1 MCYIKPLGKQTLSEE
16 ISVSQRKPRY
26 RVTGCQLA
34 TACQLECLIYK
45 FSGCFFG
52 VFANLWHKG
61 HTERFEFSTE
71 FSLINLSDL
80 VISPPKM
87 VGWWHNDNNTK
98 NQQQQQ
104 KKTKITKKR
113 MKWLDDLVAIK
124 ASYLK
129 DEHSPW
135 VIFLTTLRKLTI
147 IIIFLL
153 MFFTILLT
161 VCAGTGFFFLAFLL
175 PASFWRNLQLTA
187 ANKTMQQ

>member
-1 MCYIKPLGKQTLSEE
+1 MG
-16 ISVSQRKPRY
+16 
-26 RVTGCQLA
+26 
-34 TACQLECLIYK
+34 
-45 FSGCFFG
+45 FFW
-52 VFANLWHKG
+52 VLANLWHKG

-80 VISPPKM
+80 VISPPFCPPKM
-87 VGWWHNDNNTK
+87 VGWWNNENNTK

-104 KKTKITKKR
+104 QKKKITKKQ

-135 VIFLTTLRKLTI
+135 VIFLTTWQKLTI
-147 IIIFLL
+147 IIIFLF

>member
-1 MCYIKPLGKQTLSEE
+1 MIQSYWLPTGNYMPTW
-16 ISVSQRKPRY
+16 ISNLQVQW
-26 RVTGCQLA
+26 V
-34 TACQLECLIYK
+34 
-45 FSGCFFG
+45 FFW
-52 VFANLWHKG
+52 VLANLWHKG

-80 VISPPKM
+80 VLSPPKM
-87 VGWWHNDNNTK
+87 VGWWNNDNNTK

-104 KKTKITKKR
+104 KKKKKRITKKQ
-113 MKWLDDLVAIK
+113 MKWLDALVAIK

-129 DEHSPW
+129 DKHSPW
-135 VIFLTTLRKLTI
+135 VIFLTTWWKLTI

-153 MFFTILLT
+153 MFFIILLT

>member
-1 MCYIKPLGKQTLSEE
+1 MHMLHIPW
-16 ISVSQRKPRY
+16 Y
-26 RVTGCQLA
+26 RVTGYQLA
-34 TACQLECLIYK
+34 TTCQLEFLIYK
-45 FSGCFFG
+45 FSGFFFFW
-52 VFANLWHKG
+52 VLANLWHKG

-87 VGWWHNDNNTK
+87 VGWWNNDNNTK

-104 KKTKITKKR
+104 KKKKKEITKKQ
-113 MKWLDDLVAIK
+113 MKRLDDLVAIK

-135 VIFLTTLRKLTI
+135 VIFLTTWWK
-147 IIIFLL
+147 
-153 MFFTILLT
+153 LT